1 VKLVNVK
8 KQKLNKLYQIMTAVP
23 DDEEEKNEQDLN
35 ALKQLIIKHL
45 NTNAYP
51 YHSAER
57 QALSQQL
64 EAGAPLTGETGI
76 RKQLGAF
83 DMSFFGCAYLPHYFS
98 KPSPEFHQEL
108 DAIWSD
114 GVLKKINP
122 YINPK
127 MIDAQAG
134 CHHAVAAPRGHAK
147 STNLTFKDDLHA
159 ILYRYKHYILILSD
173 TYPQAASF
181 LEAISDELEENAA
194 ILEDFGNIAG
204 DVWRE
209 DVIVTKT
216 KIKVQAKGAGQ
227 KVRGLKHKNW
237 RPDLIVL
244 DDIENDENV
253 RTPEQRKKLENW
265 FYKAVSKCGDTYTD
279 FVYIGTVLHYD
290 SLLVNV
296 MGNPEYD
303 SIKYKAV
310 LSFSPSPL
318 WDIWEAMLTNK
329 SNKNRKADAL
339 AYFNKYKEAMLKGTE
354 VLWEEKLSYYDL
366 MFMKV
371 TEGAASF
378 SSEEQNEPI
387 DPDDCLFSEEKF
399 DYYNPHDVNFAD
411 KDFDLY
417 GFVDPSLG
425 KSKKSDFSAIIT
437 IAKSRSTGYMYV
449 ADADVDRRL
458 PSAIIEAV
466 LGKAVWIQKSFG
478 KKYKAFGCETNQF
491 QYFLKTE
498 LAKESARRGIYLPI
512 KEVQQTSDKVLR
524 VQTLQPDI
532 ENKYI
537 KFNRQ
542 HKRLL
547 EQLQYFPM
555 ADHDDGPDALEGCR
569 TIACGGNKK
578 RLKIGKR
585 RFGL

>member
-1 VKLVNVK
+1 
-8 KQKLNKLYQIMTAVP
+8 MTPAAS
-23 DDEEEKNEQDLN
+23 DEGDKSEQDLK
-35 ALKQLIIKHL
+35 ALKELIKKHL
-45 NTNAYP
+45 DTVSFKDHAK
-51 YHSAER
+51 ER
-57 QALSQQL
+57 QSLKKQL
-64 EAGAPLTGETGI
+64 TAGAALTGESGI

-83 DMSFFGCAYLPHYFS
+83 DLSFFGRAYLPHYFS

-108 DAIWSD
+108 DDIWSG
-114 GVLKKINP
+114 GVLKEINP
-122 YINPK
+122 YSEPK
-127 MIDAQAG
+127 LIDSQSG
-134 CHHAVAAPRGHAK
+134 CHYAVAAPRGHAK

-159 ILYRYKHYILILSD
+159 IVYQYKHYILILSD
-173 TYPQAASF
+173 TYPQAAGF
-181 LEAISDELEENAA
+181 LEAISDELEENTA
-194 ILEDFGNIAG
+194 ILEDFGPVAG

-253 RTPEQRKKLENW
+253 RTPEQREKLRNW

-296 MGNPEYD
+296 MGKPNYH
-303 SIKYKAV
+303 SVKYQAV
-310 LSFSPSPL
+310 LSFSASPL
-318 WDIWEAMLTNK
+318 WDQWEAILIDKN
-329 SNKNRKADAL
+329 NKNNEQDAL
-339 AYFNKYKEAMLKGTE
+339 TFFEQHREEMTAGTE
-354 VLWEEKLSYYDL
+354 VLWPEKLSYYNL
-366 MFMKV
+366 MVMKIS
-371 TEGAASF
+371 EGEASF
-378 SSEEQNEPI
+378 NSEEQNEPI
-387 DPDDCLFSEEKF
+387 DPEDCLFNEERF
-399 DYYNPHDVNFAD
+399 DYYNPHDISFAD
-411 KDFDLY
+411 KDFDFY

-437 IAKSRSTGYMYV
+437 IAKSRSTGYMYI
-449 ADADVDRRL
+449 ADADVERRL

-466 LGKAVWIQKSFG
+466 LGKAAWILKTFK
-478 KKYKAFGCETNQF
+478 KKYKSFGCETNQF

-498 LAKESARRGIYLPI
+498 LAKESAKRRIYLPI

-524 VQTLQPDI
+524 IQTLQPDI

-578 RLKIGKR
+578 RIKVGKR

>member
-1 VKLVNVK
+1 MISLQ
-8 KQKLNKLYQIMTAVP
+8 KQKLNKLYDIMSSVT
-23 DDEEEKNEQDLN
+23 DDEEEKYEENLNDL
-35 ALKQLIIKHL
+35 KKLILKHL
-45 NTNAYP
+45 DTAAYP
-51 YHSAER
+51 DHASER
-57 QALSQQL
+57 QAIAQRMKN
-64 EAGAPLTGETGI
+64 GAPMVGESGI
-76 RKQLGAF
+76 RKQLGAI
-83 DMSFFGCAYLPHYFS
+83 DLAFFGNAYLPHYFS
-98 KPSPEFHQEL
+98 KPSPKFHYEL
-108 DAIWSD
+108 DKIWTD
-114 GVLKKINP
+114 GVLKGFNP
-122 YINPK
+122 YTQPK
-127 MIDAQAG
+127 IVDAQPG

-159 ILYRYKHYILILSD
+159 VLYHYKHYILILSD

-181 LEAISDELEENAA
+181 LEAISDELEENEA
-194 ILEDFGNIAG
+194 ITEDFGNIVG
-204 DVWRE
+204 NVWRE

-216 KIKVQAKGAGQ
+216 KIKIQAKGAGQ

-253 RTPEQRKKLENW
+253 RTPEQREKLKNW

-296 MGNPEYD
+296 MNNPEYN
-303 SIKYKAV
+303 SVKYKAV
-310 LSFSPSPL
+310 LNFSASPL
-318 WDIWEAMLTNK
+318 WNIWETILTNK
-329 SNKNRKADAL
+329 NNKNRKAEAL
-339 AYFNKYKEAMLKGTE
+339 AFFNKNKQAMLKGTK

-371 TEGAASF
+371 SEGAASF
-378 SSEEQNEPI
+378 NSEEQNEPI
-387 DPDDCLFSEEKF
+387 DPEDCLFNKENF
-399 DYYNPHDVNFAD
+399 DYYNPHDINFSD
-411 KDFDLY
+411 KDFNFY

-458 PSAIIEAV
+458 PSAIIDAV
-466 LGKAVWIQKSFG
+466 LGKAVWIKKAYG

-512 KEVQQTSDKVLR
+512 REVQQTSDKVLR
-524 VQTLQPDI
+524 IETLQPDI
-532 ENKYI
+532 DNKYI

-547 EQLQYFPM
+547 EQLEFFPM

-578 RLKIGKR
+578 RLKFGKR

>member
-1 VKLVNVK
+1 MINTKN
-8 KQKLNKLYQIMTAVP
+8 QKINKLYKIMTPIAS
-23 DDEEEKNEQDLN
+23 DTEDNNQQDLK
-35 ALKQLIIKHL
+35 ALKQLIEKHL
-45 NTNAYP
+45 DTVVFKDYIG
-51 YHSAER
+51 ER
-57 QALSQQL
+57 QSIAKQL
-64 EAGAPLTGETGI
+64 AAGAALTGESGI

-83 DMSFFGCAYLPHYFS
+83 DLAFFGRAYLPHYFS

-108 DAIWSD
+108 DDIWSG

-122 YINPK
+122 YSEPK
-127 MIDAQAG
+127 MIDAQSG

-159 ILYRYKHYILILSD
+159 ILYQYKHYILILSD
-173 TYPQAASF
+173 TYPQAAGF

-194 ILEDFGNIAG
+194 ILEDFGPLAG

-253 RTPEQRKKLENW
+253 RTPEQREKLRSW

-290 SLLVNV
+290 SLLINV
-296 MGNPEYD
+296 MNKPNYK
-303 SIKYKAV
+303 SMKYQAV
-310 LSFSPSPL
+310 INFSASPL
-318 WDIWEAMLTNK
+318 WDNWEAILIDK
-329 SNKNRKADAL
+329 SNKNNEQAAL
-339 AYFNKYKEAMLKGTE
+339 TFFEQHREEMLAGAE

-366 MFMKV
+366 MVMRV
-371 TEGAASF
+371 SEGEASF
-378 SSEEQNEPI
+378 NSEEQNEPI
-387 DPDDCLFSEEKF
+387 DPDDCLFNEERF
-399 DYYNPHDVNFAD
+399 DYYNPHDISFAD
-411 KDFDLY
+411 KDFDFY

-425 KSKKSDFSAIIT
+425 KTKKSDFSAIIT
-437 IAKSRSTGYMYV
+437 IAKSKSTGYMYV
-449 ADADVDRRL
+449 ADADVERRL
-458 PSAIIEAV
+458 PSAIIDAV
-466 LGKAVWIQKSFG
+466 LSKAVWIQKSFG
-478 KKYKAFGCETNQF
+478 KKYKGFGCETNQF

-498 LAKESARRGIYLPI
+498 LAKESAKRHIYLPI

-555 ADHDDGPDALEGCR
+555 ADHDDGPDGLEGCR

-578 RLKIGKR
+578 RIRVGKR

>member
-1 VKLVNVK
+1 MISLQ
-8 KQKLNKLYQIMTAVP
+8 KQKLNKLYDIMSSVT
-23 DDEEEKNEQDLN
+23 DDEEEKYEENLNDL
-35 ALKQLIIKHL
+35 KKLILKHL
-45 NTNAYP
+45 DTAAYP
-51 YHSAER
+51 DHASER
-57 QALSQQL
+57 QAIAQRMKN
-64 EAGAPLTGETGI
+64 GAPMVGESGI
-76 RKQLGAF
+76 RKQLGAI
-83 DMSFFGCAYLPHYFS
+83 DLAFFGNAYLPHYFS
-98 KPSPEFHQEL
+98 KPSPKFHYEL
-108 DAIWSD
+108 DKIWTD
-114 GVLKKINP
+114 GVLKGFNP
-122 YINPK
+122 YTQPK
-127 MIDAQAG
+127 IVDAQPG

-159 ILYRYKHYILILSD
+159 VLYHYKHYILILSD

-181 LEAISDELEENAA
+181 LEAISDELEENEA
-194 ILEDFGNIAG
+194 ITEDFGNIVG
-204 DVWRE
+204 NVWRE

-216 KIKVQAKGAGQ
+216 KIKIQAKGAGQ
-227 KVRGLKHKNW
+227 KGRGLKHKNW

-253 RTPEQRKKLENW
+253 RTPEQREKLKNW

-296 MGNPEYD
+296 MNNPEYN
-303 SIKYKAV
+303 SVKYKAV
-310 LSFSPSPL
+310 LNFSASPL
-318 WDIWEAMLTNK
+318 WNIWETILTNK
-329 SNKNRKADAL
+329 NNKNRKAEAL
-339 AYFNKYKEAMLKGTE
+339 AFFNKNKQAMLKGTK

-371 TEGAASF
+371 SEGAASF
-378 SSEEQNEPI
+378 NSEEQNEPI
-387 DPDDCLFSEEKF
+387 DPEDCLFNKENF
-399 DYYNPHDVNFAD
+399 DYYNPHDVNFSD
-411 KDFDLY
+411 KDFNFY

-458 PSAIIEAV
+458 PSAIIDAV
-466 LGKAVWIQKSFG
+466 LGKAVWIKKAYG

-512 KEVQQTSDKVLR
+512 REVQQTSDKVLR
-524 VQTLQPDI
+524 IETLQPDI
-532 ENKYI
+532 DNKYI

-547 EQLQYFPM
+547 EQLEFFPM

-578 RLKIGKR
+578 RLKFGKR